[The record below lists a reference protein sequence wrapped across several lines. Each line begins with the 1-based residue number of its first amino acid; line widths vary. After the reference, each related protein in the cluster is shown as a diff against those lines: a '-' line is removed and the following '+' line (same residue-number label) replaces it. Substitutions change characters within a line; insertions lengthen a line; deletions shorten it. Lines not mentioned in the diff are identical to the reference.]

1 MDVMDGQSPTGLE
14 GHQSDD
20 DQKVRQAAQLLSSGN
35 PAAAIECLNG
45 KTLNLDG
52 HLLMAEALWTQAGP
66 GGTRESLKHYEAAE
80 LAAGADVSNVS
91 KQAAVALGHG
101 WALLQLK
108 DPNAHGKLAF
118 ARDLAQK
125 DGNSAA
131 IDFVD
136 SLLENAEQ
144 VEQADS
150 STEEATWA
158 AFVKAYVTSD
168 QPVVFMCGSIHEP
181 LDEASASGV
190 ARLKEAGVKAV
201 KSVNVSETGPE
212 LPGGLQ
218 TLSSLSVKLPQLYLK
233 GALVENWMKLD
244 TKDLRSLLA
253 DAGANLRSEESEPCH
268 GVFSDGLENWQIRLI
283 DLISK
288 RGLGDWDSKAKELQP
303 DFPESPKTGSELEE
317 AWNHL
322 APLVKDKLEEQQE
335 MPCGH
340 SCNTCPTK
348 HDCQLH
354 DAVGSVRDIE
364 RRLGLTCHKRSVA
377 IKQMQ
382 RAKRRMAALAS
393 NL

>member
-20 DQKVRQAAQLLSSGN
+20 DQNVRQAAQLLSSGN

-52 HLLMAEALWTQAGP
+52 HLLMAEALWTRAGP

-364 RRLGLTCHKRSVA
+364 D
-377 IKQMQ
+377 
-382 RAKRRMAALAS
+382 LA
-393 NL
+393 

>member
-1 MDVMDGQSPTGLE
+1 MAVMDGQSPTGLE

-20 DQKVRQAAQLLSSGN
+20 DQSVRQAAQLLSSGN
-35 PAAAIECLNG
+35 PAAAIECLEG
-45 KTLNLDG
+45 KALNLDG

-80 LAAGADVSNVS
+80 LAAGADVS

-108 DPNAHGKLAF
+108 DPNAHRKLAS

-131 IDFVD
+131 IDFVN
-136 SLLENAEQ
+136 SLLENAER
-144 VEQADS
+144 ADS
-150 STEEATWA
+150 FTTEETTWA

-190 ARLKEAGVKAV
+190 AKLKEAGVKSV

-233 GALVENWMKLD
+233 GALVENWMNLD
-244 TKDLRSLLA
+244 TKDLRKLLA

-268 GVFSDGLENWQIRLI
+268 GVFSDGLEGWQIRLI

-288 RGLGDWDSKAKELQP
+288 TGLGDWDSKAKELQT

-317 AWNHL
+317 TWNDL

-364 RRLGLTCHKRSVA
+364 D
-377 IKQMQ
+377 
-382 RAKRRMAALAS
+382 LA
-393 NL
+393 

>member
-1 MDVMDGQSPTGLE
+1 MDVMDGHSPTGL
-14 GHQSDD
+14 GHQSHQSDE
-20 DQKVRQAAQLLSSGN
+20 QNGQAAQLLSSGN

-45 KTLNLDG
+45 KALNLDG

-80 LAAGADVSNVS
+80 LAAGADVS

-136 SLLENAEQ
+136 SLLENAKQ
-144 VEQADS
+144 TDS

-158 AFVKAYVTSD
+158 AFVKASVTSD

-190 ARLKEAGVKAV
+190 AKLKEAGVKAV

-233 GALVENWMKLD
+233 GELVENWMKLD
-244 TKDLRSLLA
+244 TKDLRNLLS

-288 RGLGDWDSKAKELQP
+288 TGLGDWDSKAKELQT
-303 DFPESPKTGSELEE
+303 DFPESPKTGSELEQ

-364 RRLGLTCHKRSVA
+364 D
-377 IKQMQ
+377 
-382 RAKRRMAALAS
+382 LA
-393 NL
+393 